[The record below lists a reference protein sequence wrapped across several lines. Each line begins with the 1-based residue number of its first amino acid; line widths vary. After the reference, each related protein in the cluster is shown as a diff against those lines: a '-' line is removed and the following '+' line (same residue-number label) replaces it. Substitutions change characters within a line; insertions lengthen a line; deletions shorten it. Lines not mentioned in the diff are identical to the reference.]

1 MIPRLTIDAF
11 AATPETA
18 AVLRQVQ
25 IDRQLGKS
33 QVAVEAGGLSAAVA
47 RYAQSATP
55 QVVVVEE
62 NDPALLLEQLEQ
74 LAEVCEPRTRV
85 VVIGSVNDI
94 ALYRSLI
101 GGGVSEYLVRPV
113 TARQLVEALS
123 GLFSDPATAPK
134 GRVIACWGA
143 RGGVGSS
150 TLAQN
155 LAWGLGRFL
164 RETVVYID
172 LDLAFGTSV
181 LAFNID
187 FKQTVADVLVNP
199 ERLDEV
205 LIERCM
211 VDYDEHLQILASPGD
226 CRIHAGISLDSL
238 DHMIDLAARMAS
250 VVVLDIP
257 HVWADWTEHLLSMA
271 DEVVVTAVP
280 DFASLRDA
288 KSLIDVLAPRRAGAA
303 PLRLVLNKVDPSRKT
318 QLAAKDFEETIK
330 LVPSLLIPSEPQVFG
345 EAANNGQMVGE
356 AAKTH
361 KVNQVLNQLVES
373 LAGKA
378 PSSRK
383 GVAKPGLLGQ
393 FARLLGR

>member
-1 MIPRLTIDAF
+1 MIQRLTIDAF
-11 AATPETA
+11 TATPETA

-33 QVAVEAGGLSAAVA
+33 RVTVEAGGLPAAVA
-47 RYAQSATP
+47 HYSQTATP

-62 NDPALLLEQLEQ
+62 DDPATLLEQLEQ
-74 LAEVCEPRTRV
+74 LAEVCEHGTRV

-94 ALYRSLI
+94 TLYRSLI
-101 GGGVSEYLVRPV
+101 GRGISDYLVRPV
-113 TARQLVEALS
+113 DAHQLITALT
-123 GLFSDPATAPK
+123 GLFADPSSAPK

-155 LAWGLGRFL
+155 LAWGLGRYL
-164 RETVVYID
+164 QESVIYVD

-187 FKQTVADVLVNP
+187 AKQTVVDALAHP

-205 LIERCM
+205 LMERCM
-211 VDYDEHLQILASPGD
+211 VDYDDHLQILASPGD
-226 CRIHAGISLDSL
+226 CRIHASISLDSL
-238 DHMIDLAARMAS
+238 EHMIDLAARMAS
-250 VVVLDIP
+250 VVVLDVP
-257 HVWADWTEHLLSMA
+257 HVWADWTEHLLSMV
-271 DEVVVTAVP
+271 DEVVMIATP

-288 KSLIDVLAPRRAGAA
+288 KSLIDVLAPRRGGGA
-303 PLRLVLNKVDPSRKT
+303 PPRLVLNKVDPSRRT
-318 QLAAKDFEETIK
+318 QLTAKDFEETIK
-330 LVPSLLIPSEPQVFG
+330 VAPSLLIPSEPQVFG

-356 AAKTH
+356 AAKSH
-361 KVNQVLNQLVES
+361 KINQVLNQLVES

-378 PSSRK
+378 PPSRK
-383 GVAKPGLLGQ
+383 ATFKSGSLL
-393 FARLLGR
+393 ARLLRK

>member
-1 MIPRLTIDAF
+1 MIQRLTIDAF

-18 AVLRQVQ
+18 SVLRQVQ

-33 QVAVEAGGLSAAVA
+33 RLTLEAGGLSAAVA
-47 RYAQSATP
+47 HYAATATP

-62 NDPALLLEQLEQ
+62 DDAATLLERLEQLS
-74 LAEVCEPRTRV
+74 EVCEQGTRV

-94 ALYRSLI
+94 GLYRTLTGRGI
-101 GGGVSEYLVRPV
+101 SEYLVRPV
-113 TARQLVEALS
+113 NANQIIDALS
-123 GLFSDPATAPK
+123 GLFSDPLSAPK
-134 GRVIACWGA
+134 GRVVACWGA

-155 LAWGLGRFL
+155 LAWGLGRYL
-164 RETVVYID
+164 QESVVYID

-187 FKQTVADVLVNP
+187 AKQTVVDALAHP

-205 LIERCM
+205 LMERCM
-211 VDYDEHLQILASPGD
+211 VDYDDHLQILASPGD
-226 CRIHAGISLDSL
+226 CRIHASISLDSL

-250 VVVLDIP
+250 LVVLDVP

-271 DEVVVTAVP
+271 DDVVIVATP
-280 DFASLRDA
+280 DFASLRDS
-288 KSLIDVLAPRRAGAA
+288 KSLIDVLASRRGVAA
-303 PLRLVLNKVDPSRKT
+303 PPRLVLNRVDPSSKT
-318 QLAAKDFEETIK
+318 QLTPKDFEETIK
-330 LVPSLLIPSEPQVFG
+330 VAPSLVIPSEPQVFG

-356 AAKTH
+356 AAKSH

-373 LAGKA
+373 LAGKT
-378 PSSRK
+378 PSARK
-383 GVAKPGLLGQ
+383 VASKGCWSLL
-393 FARLLGR
+393 ARLLRK

>member
-1 MIPRLTIDAF
+1 MIQRLTIDAF

-33 QVAVEAGGLSAAVA
+33 RVMVEAGGLTAAVA
-47 RYAQSATP
+47 HYAATATP

-62 NDPALLLEQLEQ
+62 DDPVTLPERLEQ
-74 LAEVCEPRTRV
+74 LAEVCEQGTRV

-101 GGGVSEYLVRPV
+101 GRGISEYLVRPI
-113 TARQLVEALS
+113 TAHQIIEALT
-123 GLFSDPATAPK
+123 GLFADPQSAPK

-164 RETVVYID
+164 QETVVYID

-187 FKQTVADVLVNP
+187 AKQTVVDALAHP

-205 LIERCM
+205 LMERCM
-211 VDYDEHLQILASPGD
+211 VDYDDQLQILASPGD
-226 CRIHAGISLDSL
+226 CRIHASVSLDSL
-238 DHMIDLAARMAS
+238 DHMLDLAARMAS

-257 HVWADWTEHLLSMA
+257 PVWADWTEHLLSVA
-271 DEVVVTAVP
+271 DDVLVTATP

-288 KSLIDVLAPRRAGAA
+288 KSLFEVLTPRRGGMAV
-303 PLRLVLNKVDPSRKT
+303 PRLVLNRVDPSRRT
-318 QLAAKDFEETIK
+318 QLTAKDFEETIK
-330 LVPSLLIPSEPQVFG
+330 VVPSLLIPSEPQVFG

-356 AAKTH
+356 AAKSH
-361 KVNQVLNQLVES
+361 KVNQVLNQLVEA
-373 LAGKA
+373 LAGKT
-378 PSSRK
+378 PSARK
-383 GVAKPGLLGQ
+383 AVPKPGSGLL
-393 FARLLGR
+393 ARLLGK